1 MMGNPFAYLLTIPG
15 VAAVIAAAANAPPD
29 LTGIAALITALI
41 GVIGFLATLIRGKKN
56 NQRVEE
62 VEQAAS
68 YVKGFESLINRLKL
82 EMEEVKKEQSEER
95 SKWRKERED
104 MLDTIRVLRTELR
117 EMMAEQAVTKG
128 QLELLRGQIRGFL
141 STKDYEEFQKHIS

>member
-1 MMGNPFAYLLTIPG
+1 MTYLFTYLLAIPG
-15 VAAVIAAAANAPPD
+15 VAAVLAAASTAPPD
-29 LTGIAALITALI
+29 LTGIAAIVTAGI
-41 GVIGFLATLIRGKKN
+41 GVVGFLATLIRGKMN

-68 YVKGFESLINRLKL
+68 YVKGFESLINRLK
-82 EMEEVKKEQSEER
+82 EEIEDVKEEQIEER
-95 SKWRKERED
+95 HKWAQERED
-104 MLDTIRVLRTELR
+104 MLETIRTLRSELR
-117 EMMAEQAVTKG
+117 ETMAEQAVTKG